1 MEGINWY
8 IRVVKAMIA
17 LHVINE
23 FTITCYFDINRDQ
36 ETQTKTDASTNV
48 PRPQVFLAGLR
59 GGGMST
65 ATNMVKVDLTQD
77 VDQT

>member
-1 MEGINWY
+1 MMASFKLKLQLG
-8 IRVVKAMIA
+8 MF
-17 LHVINE
+17 LL
-23 FTITCYFDINRDQ
+23 ITKLFYYRDQ

-65 ATNMVKVDLTQD
+65 ATRMVKVDLTQD